1 MANIYFIDLFCGAGG
16 VTTGIHEVEVNG
28 KKVANVLACVN
39 HDELAIK
46 SHATNHPDVLHY
58 TEDIRTLDISEIV
71 RRVIE
76 MRTAEPNCIIA
87 LWASLECTNFSKAK
101 GGMPRDADSR
111 TLAEHLFR
119 YIEQINPDYI
129 WIENV
134 EEFMCWG
141 PLDDNG
147 KPISKYNGTD
157 YMRWV
162 NTVKSYG
169 YNFDS
174 KILNCADYGAY
185 TSRKR
190 FFAQFAKPNLP
201 IQFPAPTHS
210 KKPFKDMFG
219 ELKKWKP
226 VKEVLDFNDE
236 GKSIFDRGKALSDK
250 TLERIYAGL
259 IKFVANGDTK
269 FMQEYYSSSN
279 PVHKVKSLDEP
290 NGTITT
296 IPHQSLVF
304 VLKYNSVD
312 KNGKHNPPSIDEPMP
327 TITCQNRLGLINTK
341 VSNQTFMVKYY
352 GNTSPQSID
361 NPAATLTTKDR
372 LALIQPKHFI
382 YRDFKSPT
390 NTSINEPCGALTT
403 VPKVSLVKCET
414 AFIASKNHYLMNP
427 QFASKGS
434 SIDNPCF
441 TLIAK
446 MDKRPPYLIT
456 TEKADSIVINVFDT
470 DSPAMVKIKEFM
482 AAYGIVDIKMRMLKV
497 PELLKI
503 QGFPNNYYLAGNQS
517 DQKKFIGN
525 SVPPP
530 MVTAL
535 IKTMYFSL
543 N

>member
-1 MANIYFIDLFCGAGG
+1 MSVRNIYFIDLFCGAGG
-16 VTTGIHEVEVNG
+16 VTTGIHEAVING
-28 KKVANVLACVN
+28 NYAAKVIACVN

-46 SHATNHPDVLHY
+46 SHEHNHPNVLHY
-58 TEDIRTLDISEIV
+58 TEDIRILDITDIV
-71 RRVIE
+71 NKVLQLRIE
-76 MRTAEPNCIIA
+76 EPNCIIS

-101 GGMPRDADSR
+101 GGQPRDADSR

-119 YIEQINPDYI
+119 YIEQIDPDYI

-134 EEFMCWG
+134 EEFMSWG
-141 PLDDNG
+141 PLNENG
-147 KPISKYNGTD
+147 KPISKNNGID

-162 NTVKSYG
+162 NNVKEHG
-169 YNFDS
+169 YKFDY
-174 KILNCADYGAY
+174 KILNSADYGAY

-190 FFAQFAKPNLP
+190 FFAQFAKPQYP
-201 IQFPAPTHS
+201 IKFPQATHS
-210 KKPFKDMFG
+210 KNPFKDMFG
-219 ELKKWKP
+219 ELKKWRP
-226 VKEVLDFNDE
+226 VKEVLDFEDE
-236 GKSIFDRGKALSDK
+236 GKSIFERTKDLSDK

-259 IKFVANGDTK
+259 IKFVANGDLS
-269 FMQEYYSSSN
+269 FMQEYYSSNN
-279 PVHKVKSLDEP
+279 PNHKVKSLNEP
-290 NGTITT
+290 SGTITT

-312 KNGKHNPPSIDEPMP
+312 KNGKHNPPSVDEPMP
-327 TITCQNRLGLINTK
+327 TITCQNRSGLVNVQQQDMNYMI
-341 VSNQTFMVKYY
+341 KYY
-352 GNTSPQSID
+352 GVSTPQSLE

-403 VPKVSLVKCET
+403 VPKVNLVKCET
-414 AFIASKNHYLMNP
+414 YRYLMNP

-434 SIDNPCF
+434 SVEKPCF

-456 TEKADSIVINVFDT
+456 AQTGKIGVINIYED
-470 DSPAMVKIKEFM
+470 DSEILVNIKKFM

-503 QGFPNNYYLAGNQS
+503 QGFPNNYYLAGNQTH
-517 DQKKFIGN
+517 QKKFIGN

-530 MVTAL
+530 MVKAL
-535 IKTMYFSL
+535 IEQMYYSL